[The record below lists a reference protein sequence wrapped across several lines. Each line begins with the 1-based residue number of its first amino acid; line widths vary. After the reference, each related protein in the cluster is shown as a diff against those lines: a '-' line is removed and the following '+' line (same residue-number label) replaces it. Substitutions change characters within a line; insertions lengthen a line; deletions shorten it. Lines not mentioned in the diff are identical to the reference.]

1 MKNHIRDMM
10 LLTFLLLTSSMMW
23 AKGQVSIIQT
33 GQGNASYSFRGNSI
47 CDLEMLPAS
56 GFYVTAEHIKVVKT
70 IDGGSAKSPKRAPS
84 VAEPVE
90 LITGNP
96 DANPFGYTWYYF
108 VMEGDYDYE
117 VTVDFRDPH
126 ADKLLMVAGQVIT
139 DKNRT
144 DILGD
149 GGSMKYDGNNML
161 VFQDV
166 AYEKVG
172 GIQSWNNNLV
182 IYLKGAN
189 TITVNDAI
197 AIEGHGG
204 TLTFT
209 TEGNTPGTLKA
220 KTNGNLPVVK
230 GFDLTV
236 FTQNLTVLS
245 GSLSGQEAE
254 IGTPV
259 TPIVDETGETTTVD
273 VGGEDAGDQDLSNTV
288 INNVLYTL
296 DEDNDDGIDPDENC
310 VVLGSTMVEED
321 VNDVIANYEPGTPEF
336 AEKFAGLTFMV
347 PAGYGKIIIT
357 AKTGEEGVMNVQVG
371 LQEPFVITGAL
382 DFETFEFPYACAEA
396 TYVYVY
402 SSSPVVETEESAAA
416 NNRAV
421 KKTTVTVGLSS
432 VGVNASGMQ
441 SSNSE
446 GDVDSDAVVLTDDDV
461 EYDPENS
468 TFIVNNPQVNT
479 LTDDMFIN
487 FPFLKYMD
495 LRNTSITGVNV
506 SREEGP
512 FAGVSKNTFIYM
524 PVGNTTEE
532 ANVVIGNI
540 CENVVLDADMSEEE
554 SFGLSAGFVASYIE
568 LNRVFKKDETT
579 TLCLPFDISAEDMEY
594 FGHLYRVKSIN
605 DNKVQVEEVTDGLK
619 AHVPY
624 LFKAA
629 DNNTQLYTLDV
640 VEMSMPDEP
649 TTSRAADA
657 TGWLVGCYDNI
668 YSDGADGAFRLVP
681 NNDLEKLKFVR
692 MQYDERII
700 PFQAYLQ
707 SDCLADEL
715 GVTDKDDVTG
725 INASLVNSEERKVN
739 SVVYDLQGRK
749 VKGHL
754 NKGIYIINGQK
765 TVIR

>member
-56 GFYVTAEHIKVVKT
+56 GFYITAEHIKVVKT
-70 IDGGSAKSPKRAPS
+70 IDGGSAKSPKRAPD

-90 LITGNP
+90 LLTGNP

-126 ADKLLMVAGQVIT
+126 ADKLLIVGYQVIT

-161 VFQDV
+161 VFQDL
-166 AYEKVG
+166 AYEQYG
-172 GIQSWNNNLV
+172 GIQSWNDNLV
-182 IYLKGAN
+182 IYLKGTNTMTAKDAN
-189 TITVNDAI
+189 

-209 TEGNTPGTLKA
+209 TEGNTPGTLKM
-220 KTNGNLPVVK
+220 KTTVNGPVIK
-230 GFDLTV
+230 GYDFTV
-236 FTQNLTVLS
+236 FMQNLAMLS
-245 GSLSGQEAE
+245 GSIAEQEIE
-254 IGTPV
+254 IATPV
-259 TPIVDETGETTTVD
+259 TPIVDEAGETNTVD

-296 DEDNDDGIDPDENC
+296 DEDNDDGVDPDENC
-310 VVLGSTMVEED
+310 VVLGSTMVEDD
-321 VNDVIANYEPGTPEF
+321 VRDIIANYEPGTPEF

-347 PAGYGKIIIT
+347 PAGYGKILIT
-357 AKTGEEGVMNVQVG
+357 AKTGEDGVLNVQVG
-371 LQEPFVITGAL
+371 MQEPFVITGAL
-382 DFETFEFPYACAEA
+382 EFQTFEFPYACSEA

-402 SSSPVVETEESAAA
+402 SNSPVVDTEESAAA

-446 GDVDSDAVVLTDDDV
+446 GDVDGDEVTVTDEGV
-461 EYDPENS
+461 EYDAEEG
-468 TFIVNNPQVNT
+468 TLVVNNPDVNT
-479 LTDDMFIN
+479 LTDDMFVG
-487 FPFLKYMD
+487 FPFLKYVD

-506 SREEGP
+506 SRESGP
-512 FAGVSKNTFIYM
+512 FAGLSKNTFIYM
-524 PVGNTTEE
+524 PVGNTTNE
-532 ANVVIGNI
+532 ANVIIGNI
-540 CENVVLDADMSEEE
+540 CQSVVLDADMSENE
-554 SFGLSAGFVASYIE
+554 SFGLSGSFVSGCIE
-568 LNRVFKKDETT
+568 LDRIFKKDETT
-579 TLCLPFDISAEDMEY
+579 TLCLPFDICAEDMEY
-594 FGHLYRVKSIN
+594 FGHLYHVKSV
-605 DNKVQVEEVTDGLK
+605 DQGYVKVEEVTDGLK

-640 VEMSMPDEP
+640 VEMSMPAEP
-649 TTSRAADA
+649 SASRAADA
-657 TGWLVGCYDNI
+657 TGWLVGCYDNT

-692 MQYDERII
+692 MQNNERII
-700 PFQAYLQ
+700 PFQAYLKT
-707 SDCLADEL
+707 DCQDDEL
-715 GVTDKDDVTG
+715 GVTDKVVTG
-725 INASLVNSEERKVN
+725 VVDIRRELSEVRREM
-739 SVVYDLQGRK
+739 YDLQGRK
-749 VKGHL
+749 VKGRL

>member
-56 GFYVTAEHIKVVKT
+56 GFYITAEHIKVVKT
-70 IDGGSAKSPKRAPS
+70 IDGGSAKSPKRAPD

-90 LITGNP
+90 LLTGNP

-108 VMEGDYDYE
+108 VMEDDYDYE

-126 ADKLLMVAGQVIT
+126 ADKLLIVGYQVIT

-161 VFQDV
+161 VFQDL
-166 AYEKVG
+166 AYEQYG
-172 GIQSWNNNLV
+172 GIQSWNDNLV
-182 IYLKGAN
+182 IYLKGTNTMTAKDAN
-189 TITVNDAI
+189 

-209 TEGNTPGTLKA
+209 TEGNTPGTLKM
-220 KTNGNLPVVK
+220 KTTVNGPVIK
-230 GFDLTV
+230 GYDFTV
-236 FTQNLTVLS
+236 FMQNLAMLS
-245 GSLSGQEAE
+245 GSIAEQEIE
-254 IGTPV
+254 IATPV
-259 TPIVDETGETTTVD
+259 TPIVDEPGETTTVD
-273 VGGEDAGDQDLSNTV
+273 VGDEDAGDQDLSNTV

-296 DEDNDDGIDPDENC
+296 DEDNDDGVDPDENC
-310 VVLGSTMVEED
+310 VVLGSTMVEDD
-321 VNDVIANYEPGTPEF
+321 VRDIIANYEPGTPEF

-347 PAGYGKIIIT
+347 PAGYGKILIT
-357 AKTGEEGVMNVQVG
+357 AKTGEDGVLNVQVG
-371 LQEPFVITGAL
+371 MQEPFVITGAL
-382 DFETFEFPYACAEA
+382 EFQTFEFPYACAEA

-402 SSSPVVETEESAAA
+402 SNSPVVDTEESAAA

-446 GDVDSDAVVLTDDDV
+446 GDVDGDEVTVTDEGV
-461 EYDPENS
+461 EYDAEEG
-468 TFIVNNPQVNT
+468 TLVVNNPDVNT
-479 LTDDMFIN
+479 LTDDMFVG
-487 FPFLKYMD
+487 FPFLKC
-495 LRNTSITGVNV
+495 ITGVNV
-506 SREEGP
+506 SRESGP
-512 FAGVSKNTFIYM
+512 FAGLSKNTFIYM
-524 PVGNTTEE
+524 PVGNTTNE
-532 ANVVIGNI
+532 ANVIIGNI
-540 CENVVLDADMSEEE
+540 CQSVVLDADMSENE
-554 SFGLSAGFVASYIE
+554 SFGLSGSFVSGCIE
-568 LNRVFKKDETT
+568 LDRIFKKDETT
-579 TLCLPFDISAEDMEY
+579 TLCLPFDICAEDMEY
-594 FGHLYRVKSIN
+594 FGHLYHVKSV
-605 DNKVQVEEVTDGLK
+605 DQGYVKVEEVTDGLK

-640 VEMSMPDEP
+640 VEMSMPAEP
-649 TTSRAADA
+649 SASRAADA
-657 TGWLVGCYDNI
+657 TGWLVGCYDNT

-692 MQYDERII
+692 MQNNERII
-700 PFQAYLQ
+700 PFQAYLKT
-707 SDCLADEL
+707 DCQDDEL
-715 GVTDKDDVTG
+715 GVTDKVVTG
-725 INASLVNSEERKVN
+725 VVDVRRELSEVRREM
-739 SVVYDLQGRK
+739 YDLQGRK
-749 VKGHL
+749 VKGRL

>member
-10 LLTFLLLTSSMMW
+10 LLTFLLLTSSMVW
-23 AKGQVSIIQT
+23 AKGEVSIIQI
-33 GQGNASYSFRGNSI
+33 GQGDASYDFRGNSI
-47 CDLEMLPAS
+47 CDLNMLPAS
-56 GFYVTAEHIKVVKT
+56 GFYITAEHIKVVKT
-70 IDGGSAKSPKRAPS
+70 IPGGSAKSPKRAPGI
-84 VAEPVE
+84 AEPVE

-96 DANPFGYTWYYF
+96 DANPLGYTWYYF
-108 VMEGDYDYE
+108 MMEGDYDYE
-117 VTVDFRDPH
+117 VTVDFRDLR
-126 ADKLLMVAGQVIT
+126 ADKLLMVAGQVVT

-149 GGSMKYDGNNML
+149 GGSMKYDGKNML

-166 AYEKVG
+166 VYEKYG
-172 GIQSWNNNLV
+172 GIETWNDNLF
-182 IYLKGAN
+182 IYLKGTNAM
-189 TITVNDAI
+189 TINDVNAFK
-197 AIEGHGG
+197 GHGG

-209 TEGNTPGTLKA
+209 TEGNTPGTLTA
-220 KTNGNLPVVK
+220 KTSGQTIPVVT
-230 GFDLTV
+230 GFDITV
-236 FTQNLTVLS
+236 FMQNLTMLS
-245 GSLSGQEAE
+245 GSLNEQEVE

-259 TPIVDETGETTTVD
+259 TPIVDEAGETTTVD
-273 VGGEDAGDQDLSNTV
+273 VGGEDTGDQDLSNTV

-296 DEDNDDGIDPDENC
+296 DEDNDDGVDPKENC

-321 VNDVIANYEPGTPEF
+321 VQDVIRNYEPGTPEF

-357 AKTGEEGVMNVQVG
+357 ARTGEEGIMHVQVG

-382 DFETFEFPYACAEA
+382 DFETFEFPYACSEA

-402 SSSPVVETEESAAA
+402 SSSPVVETQECAAID
-416 NNRAV
+416 NRAG
-421 KKTTVTVGLSS
+421 KKTTVTIGLTT

-461 EYDPENS
+461 EFDPENS
-468 TFIVNNPQVNT
+468 TFIVNNPAVNT
-479 LTDDMFIN
+479 LTDDMFVN
-487 FPFLKYMD
+487 FPFLKYLD

-540 CENVVLDADMSEEE
+540 CENVILDADMSEQE
-554 SFGLSAGFVASYIE
+554 SFGLSGGFVASYIE
-568 LNRVFKKDETT
+568 LSRVFQKDETT
-579 TLCLPFDISAEDMEY
+579 TLCLPFEISAEDMEY
-594 FGHLYRVKSIN
+594 FGHLYRVKSVVGGYV
-605 DNKVQVEEVTDGLK
+605 KVEEVTDGLK
-619 AHVPY
+619 PHVPY
-624 LFKAA
+624 LFKSA
-629 DNNTQLYTLDV
+629 DNNTQLYTMDV
-640 VEMSMPDEP
+640 VEMSMPAEP
-649 TTSRAADA
+649 TGSRASEA

-681 NNDLEKLKFVR
+681 NNNLDKLKFVR
-692 MQYDERII
+692 MQNDERII

-707 SDCLADEL
+707 TNCQEDEL
-715 GVTDKDDVTG
+715 GVTDKDDVSG
-725 INASLVNSEERKVN
+725 ISTMHNSQCIMHN
-739 SVVYDLQGRK
+739 DVYDLQGRK

-754 NKGIYIINGQK
+754 NKGVYFINGQK

>member
-10 LLTFLLLTSSMMW
+10 LLAFLLLTSSMMW
-23 AKGQVSIIQT
+23 AKGEVSIIQT
-33 GQGNASYSFRGNSI
+33 GQGSASYDIRGNSV
-47 CDLEMLPAS
+47 CELTLVPAS
-56 GFYVTAEHIKVVKT
+56 GFYATVKNVKVVKT
-70 IDGGSAKSPKRAPS
+70 MPGGSANSPRRSPQI
-84 VAEPVE
+84 AEPVE
-90 LITGNP
+90 VTAGNP
-96 DANPFGYTWYYF
+96 DANPTGMSWYTF
-108 VMEGDYDYE
+108 AMEGDYDYE
-117 VTVDFRDPH
+117 VTVDFQN
-126 ADKLLMVAGQVIT
+126 AKANKLLLVSGRMV
-139 DKNRT
+139 DNENRT

-149 GGSMKYDGNNML
+149 GGSMKYDGNGKL
-161 VFQDV
+161 VV
-166 AYEKVG
+166 
-172 GIQSWNNNLV
+172 NNVTYQEGSIETWSDLIV
-182 IYLKGAN
+182 YLKETNKLSAYN
-189 TITVNDAI
+189 VSVIK
-197 AIEGHGG
+197 GHGG

-209 TEGNTPGTLKA
+209 TEGNTPGKLMAST
-220 KTNGNLPVVK
+220 TVTEPVIA
-230 GFDLTV
+230 GFD
-236 FTQNLTVLS
+236 FIAFEQNLTMLS
-245 GSLSGQEAE
+245 GSVYGQQVE

-259 TPIVDETGETTTVD
+259 VPLTSEEGETNTVD
-273 VGGEDAGDQDLSNTV
+273 VGGEDTEGQDLSNTS
-288 INNVLYTL
+288 INDVLYTL
-296 DEDNDDGIDPDENC
+296 DENNDDGIDTEENC
-310 VVLGSTMVEED
+310 VVLGSTMVEDNVQE
-321 VNDVIANYEPGTPEF
+321 VISSYEPGTQEF
-336 AEKFAGLTFMV
+336 AAHFAGLTFMV

-357 AKTGEEGVMNVQVG
+357 AKTGADGVLNVKIG
-371 LQEPFVITGAL
+371 NSDPYVITGAL
-382 DFETFEFPYACAEA
+382 DFTTFEIPYACPEA

-402 SSSPVVETEESAAA
+402 SSSPVVEAEESADG
-416 NNRAV
+416 NNRAG
-421 KKTTVTVGLSS
+421 KKTTVTIGLTT
-432 VGVNASGMQ
+432 VGVNSSGMQ

-461 EYDPENS
+461 EFDPENA
-468 TFIVNNPQVNT
+468 TFIVNNPEVNT
-479 LTDDMFIN
+479 LTDDMFVN
-487 FPFLKYMD
+487 FPFLKYLD
-495 LRNTSITGVNV
+495 LRNTGITGVNV

-524 PVGNTTEE
+524 PVGNTSEE

-554 SFGLSAGFVASYIE
+554 SFGLSGGFVASYIE
-568 LNRVFKKDETT
+568 LDRVFKKDETT

-594 FGHLYRVKSIN
+594 FGHLYRVKSVS

-649 TTSRAADA
+649 ATSRAAEA

-681 NNDLEKLKFVR
+681 NNDLEQLKFVR
-692 MQYDERII
+692 MQNDERIK

-707 SDCLADEL
+707 SDCQGDEL
-715 GVTDKDDVTG
+715 GVTDKGDVTG
-725 INASLVNSEERKVN
+725 INASLVNSEERIVN

>member
-47 CDLEMLPAS
+47 CDLKMLPAS
-56 GFYVTAEHIKVVKT
+56 GFYITAEHIKVVKT
-70 IDGGSAKSPKRAPS
+70 IDGGSAKSPKRAPN

-90 LITGNP
+90 LLTGNP

-108 VMEGDYDYE
+108 VMEDDYDYE

-126 ADKLLMVAGQVIT
+126 ADKLLIVGYQVIT

-161 VFQDV
+161 VFQDL
-166 AYEKVG
+166 AYEQYG
-172 GIQSWNNNLV
+172 GIQSWNDNLV
-182 IYLKGAN
+182 IYLKGTNTMTAKDAN
-189 TITVNDAI
+189 

-209 TEGNTPGTLKA
+209 TEGNTPGTLKM
-220 KTNGNLPVVK
+220 KTTVNGPVIK
-230 GFDLTV
+230 GYDFTV
-236 FTQNLTVLS
+236 FMQNLAMLS
-245 GSLSGQEAE
+245 GSIAEQEIE
-254 IGTPV
+254 IATPV
-259 TPIVDETGETTTVD
+259 TPIVDEPGETTTVD
-273 VGGEDAGDQDLSNTV
+273 VGDEDAGDQDLSNTV

-296 DEDNDDGIDPDENC
+296 DEDNDDGVDPDENC
-310 VVLGSTMVEED
+310 VVLGSTMVEDD
-321 VNDVIANYEPGTPEF
+321 VRDIIANYEPGTPEF

-347 PAGYGKIIIT
+347 PAGYGKILIT
-357 AKTGEEGVMNVQVG
+357 AKTGEDGVLNVQVG
-371 LQEPFVITGAL
+371 MQEPFVITGAL
-382 DFETFEFPYACAEA
+382 EFQTFEFPYACAEA

-402 SSSPVVETEESAAA
+402 SNSPVVDTEESAAA

-446 GDVDSDAVVLTDDDV
+446 GDVDGDEVTVTDEGV
-461 EYDPENS
+461 EYDAEEG
-468 TFIVNNPQVNT
+468 TLVVNN
-479 LTDDMFIN
+479 L
-487 FPFLKYMD
+487 
-495 LRNTSITGVNV
+495 
-506 SREEGP
+506 
-512 FAGVSKNTFIYM
+512 SKNTFIYM
-524 PVGNTTEE
+524 PVGNTTNE
-532 ANVVIGNI
+532 ANVIIGNI
-540 CENVVLDADMSEEE
+540 CQSVVLDADMSENE
-554 SFGLSAGFVASYIE
+554 SFGLSGSFVSGCIE
-568 LNRVFKKDETT
+568 LDRIFKKDETT
-579 TLCLPFDISAEDMEY
+579 TLCLPFDICAEDMEY
-594 FGHLYRVKSIN
+594 FGHLYHVKSV
-605 DNKVQVEEVTDGLK
+605 DQGYVKVEEVTDGLK

-640 VEMSMPDEP
+640 VEMSMPAEP
-649 TTSRAADA
+649 SASRAADA
-657 TGWLVGCYDNI
+657 TGWLVGCYDNT

-692 MQYDERII
+692 MQNNERII
-700 PFQAYLQ
+700 PFQAYLKT
-707 SDCLADEL
+707 DCQDDEL
-715 GVTDKDDVTG
+715 GVTDKVVTG
-725 INASLVNSEERKVN
+725 VVDVRREMSEVRREM
-739 SVVYDLQGRK
+739 YDLQGRK
-749 VKGHL
+749 VKGRL